1 MNSKTILVTGQNLDL
16 GYNRNLIILNGLRK
30 SGYKIETFSFSKFN
44 KSAAEKIQEL
54 SKSAYFT
61 FIPSFGHKSV
71 SFVKRNSV
79 CDVIFDPLI
88 SKYMTNVK
96 DYKTSYPFGYGAL
109 RSTYRDRT
117 SLKHADFVIFDTKAH
132 REYFINKYKIDK
144 TKTGVVYIGSNS
156 VDFGILNNKISEEF
170 VIGFIGHFIPLH
182 GIFNILKAAEILK
195 DQSKYRFR
203 LIGTGFHFEEA
214 KDYCLKRDL
223 HNVEFL
229 GQVKYE
235 ELNNHI
241 AKFDVCLGIF
251 SDNIKAYHVIPNKIF
266 NYASCGKAIIT
277 MDSPAI
283 REIFTH
289 NENIYLTAP
298 QAESI
303 ATAITKLADENE
315 HRENLGKRICEMVN
329 TSFKEEDIAKSLID
343 QFQNFSKI

>member
-1 MNSKTILVTGQNLDL
+1 MKQKILVTGMDIDVE
-16 GYNRNLIILNGLRK
+16 YNRTLIILNGLRK
-30 SGYKIETFSFSKFN
+30 LGYELEIFN
-44 KSAAEKIQEL
+44 FKKRNNSAAETLRSL
-54 SKSAYFT
+54 SQNTLFT
-61 FIPSFGHKSV
+61 FLPSFSHKSV
-71 SFVKRNSV
+71 KFVKKNTSSPV
-79 CDVIFDPLI
+79 VFDPLI

-96 DYKTSYPFGYGAL
+96 DYKTSYPIGYGAL

-117 SLKHADFVIFDTKAH
+117 SLKHADFVIFDTKTH

-144 TKTGVVYIGSNS
+144 GKTGVVYIGTNS
-156 VDFGILNNKISEEF
+156 VDFGILNTKKTEEF

-195 DQSKYRFR
+195 DQSKYRFK

-214 KDYCLKRDL
+214 KDYCSKRDL

-241 AKFDVCLGIF
+241 ANFDVCLGIF
-251 SDNIKAYHVIPNKIF
+251 SENIKAFHVIPNKIF

-289 NENIYLTAP
+289 NDNIFLTAP
-298 QAESI
+298 NAEAI
-303 ATAITKLADENE
+303 AKGITTLAEENE
-315 HRENLGKRICEMVN
+315 RRESLGAHICEVVN
-329 TSFKEEDIAKSLID
+329 TSFKEENIAKSLLD
-343 QFQNFSKI
+343 QFQSFSKA